1 MMGLKVAGGGIDGMF
16 PETKDQFD
24 ELEKAIGDKLQTL
37 VGQENYPDFAEK
49 LVKRICLDSKLIIT
63 RREISGALFYYSL

>member
-1 MMGLKVAGGGIDGMF
+1 MIFYIFQELAKEMMGLKVAGSGIDGMF

-37 VGQENYPDFAEK
+37 VGQENYAEFAEK
-49 LVKRICLDSKLIIT
+49 LVKRICLDST
-63 RREISGALFYYSL
+63 